1 MSSNVMTKNNTS
13 TKVRFMAQ
21 IAMLTTVAEILMLF
35 EIPLPFAPSF
45 YEIDFS
51 EVPILIG
58 CFIMGPAAGVM
69 MEFLKILLNFLI
81 NGTMT
86 AGVGELA
93 NFLIGCALV
102 VPAGM
107 LYRMRKTRKQA
118 IIGMAVGTLCMAV
131 VGGVLNAFVLLPAY
145 AAAFGGMDAIIAM
158 GTAVNGSIS
167 GLSTFVLFAVVPF
180 NLLKGILV
188 SIVTFI
194 LYKYVSRVM
203 IHND

>member
-21 IAMLTTVAEILMLF
+21 IAMLTTIAEILMLF

-93 NFLIGCALV
+93 NFLIGVCAGG
-102 VPAGM
+102 AGWYA
-107 LYRMRKTRKQA
+107 LPHEKDQKTGDYRYGGGNTLHGSGGRSAQRLRSAPCLCRSVRRNGRHHRHGDSSQRKHQWT
-118 IIGMAVGTLCMAV
+118 
-131 VGGVLNAFVLLPAY
+131 
-145 AAAFGGMDAIIAM
+145 
-158 GTAVNGSIS
+158 
-167 GLSTFVLFAVVPF
+167 
-180 NLLKGILV
+180 
-188 SIVTFI
+188 
-194 LYKYVSRVM
+194 
-203 IHND
+203 